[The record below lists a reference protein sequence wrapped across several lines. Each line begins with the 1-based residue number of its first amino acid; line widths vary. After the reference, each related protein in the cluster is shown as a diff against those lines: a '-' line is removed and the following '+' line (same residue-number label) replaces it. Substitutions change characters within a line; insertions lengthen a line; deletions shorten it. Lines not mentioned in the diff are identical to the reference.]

1 MGGDC
6 STLKSC
12 NVPPSPHALA
22 CTFDSPLP
30 LSRMKGSTG
39 KQKPDH
45 RDIPA
50 RSQSKVLELV
60 TVRDYPATAASFLI
74 VD

>member
-6 STLKSC
+6 STLEL
-12 NVPPSPHALA
+12 VDRLQALTA
-22 CTFDSPLP
+22 RTRL
-30 LSRMKGSTG
+30 
-39 KQKPDH
+39 H
-45 RDIPA
+45 RDIFA